1 MEMPVDGW
9 ETGLF
14 GDSISHGGG
23 RMSFSPSDA
32 LYNLGFYLDEPA
44 VNLAQSGDTSR
55 RMAERFEAD
64 VLPFRLQYLLI
75 MGGTNSLRG
84 GEDPEAVIGDL
95 RYIGDKCRENGIKP
109 IYLTLAPINPDNIK
123 RYFDEDTAPDW
134 KERFSAVNEWIRMQD
149 HIDTA
154 VLFADMDVLSPEY
167 GADGIHIDWK
177 GKFLMGQLINR
188 ELPKFKE

>member
-1 MEMPVDGW
+1 
-9 ETGLF
+9 
-14 GDSISHGGG
+14 
-23 RMSFSPSDA
+23 
-32 LYNLGFYLDEPA
+32 
-44 VNLAQSGDTSR
+44 
-55 RMAERFEAD
+55 
-64 VLPFRLQYLLI
+64 VLPFRLRYLLI

-84 GEDPEAVIGDL
+84 GEDPEEVIGDL

-134 KERFSAVNEWIRMQD
+134 KERFSTVNEWIRMQD

>member
-1 MEMPVDGW
+1 
-9 ETGLF
+9 
-14 GDSISHGGG
+14 
-23 RMSFSPSDA
+23 
-32 LYNLGFYLDEPA
+32 
-44 VNLAQSGDTSR
+44 
-55 RMAERFEAD
+55 
-64 VLPFRLQYLLI
+64 

-84 GEDPEAVIGDL
+84 REDPENVIGDL

-134 KERFSAVNEWIRMQD
+134 KERFATVNEWIRTQD

>member
-1 MEMPVDGW
+1 
-9 ETGLF
+9 
-14 GDSISHGGG
+14 
-23 RMSFSPSDA
+23 MSFSPSDA
-32 LYNLGFYLDEPA
+32 LYNLGFYLDEPT

-55 RMAERFEAD
+55 RMAERFETD

-84 GEDPEAVIGDL
+84 GEDPENVIGDL
-95 RYIGDKCRENGIKP
+95 RYIGDKCRENGVKP

-134 KERFSAVNEWIRMQD
+134 KERFSTVNEWIRTQD